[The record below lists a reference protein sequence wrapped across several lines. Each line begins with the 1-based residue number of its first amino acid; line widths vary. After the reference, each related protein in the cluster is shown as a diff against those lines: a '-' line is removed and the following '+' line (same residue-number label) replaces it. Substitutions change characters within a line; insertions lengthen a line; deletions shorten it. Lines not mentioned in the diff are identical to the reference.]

1 MSRVIALED
10 GLEDLGEY
18 LRQRGFITVPW
29 SQVSGP
35 VDAVVYTGRKLK
47 DIVSKPYNSF
57 SEEMSDELT
66 PMSPFGVLLVNAEE
80 RTPEEVY
87 EIIKNRVYEHFI

>member
-10 GLEDLGEY
+10 GLEELGQY

-47 DIVSKPYNSF
+47 EITMTPYNSS
-57 SEEMSDELT
+57 SEELSDELN
-66 PMSPFGVLLVNAEE
+66 PGSPFGVLLVNAED
-80 RTPEEVY
+80 RTPEEIY
-87 EIIKNRVYEHFI
+87 EIIKNRIYEHFI